1 MIFLKL
7 GGSLITDKAKPE
19 TCRIDTLERLAREIA
34 DAKQQKPELRLL
46 VGHGSG
52 SFGHHVAAKYGTHLG
67 VNTAHE
73 WVGFGRVWHAAQR
86 LNRMV
91 VDAMQSAGLA
101 AVVFPPSAS
110 AITEDREMQHMAV
123 EPLQRALDSG
133 LIPIVYGD
141 VAFDRVQGACIVS
154 TETIFAYLA
163 DSLHPDR
170 ILLAGTEPGVYVDFP
185 TSQRIMPVVNRRNLA
200 EASLTGATSTDVT
213 GGMRAKV
220 EAALALTVSHPGVE
234 VRIFS
239 GEQAGM
245 ITSTL
250 LGETPGTLIS
260 ANDD

>member
-19 TCRIDTLERLAREIA
+19 TCRIETVERLAREIA
-34 DAKQQKPELRLL
+34 DAKQVEPELRLL

-67 VNTAHE
+67 IRTVQD
-73 WVGFGRVWHAAQR
+73 WVGFGQVWHAAHR

-91 VDAMQSAGLA
+91 VDAMQSVGLSV
-101 AVVFPPSAS
+101 VVFPPSAS
-110 AITEDREMQHMAV
+110 AITEAGAIQHMAV
-123 EPLQRALDSG
+123 EPLQRAIDSG

-141 VAFDRVQGACIVS
+141 VAFDRKQGAGIIS

-163 DSLHPDR
+163 DLLHPDR

-185 TSQRIMPVVNRRNLA
+185 NSIRIMPVVTQQNLA
-200 EASLTGATSTDVT
+200 EARLTGATSTDVT

-220 EAALALTVSHPGVE
+220 EAALALTVSHPDME

-239 GEQAGM
+239 GEQAGL
-245 ITSTL
+245 ITSAL
-250 LGETPGTLIS
+250 LGGTPGTLIS
-260 ANDD
+260 TQT